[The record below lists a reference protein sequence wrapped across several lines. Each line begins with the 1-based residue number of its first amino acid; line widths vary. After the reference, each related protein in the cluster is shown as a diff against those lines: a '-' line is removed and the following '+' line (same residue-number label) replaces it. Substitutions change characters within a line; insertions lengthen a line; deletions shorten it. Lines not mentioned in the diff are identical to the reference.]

1 MKELYYYNSVAYFYS
16 ENAFL
21 SNKIA
26 ENYPGM
32 ELFRSLFELFAKN
45 MTFFDRTGTLTVP
58 IRVARLPQLKLPEY
72 RVLSESFEELC
83 ALRARQLLHHAIT
96 TDRKIA
102 IMYSGGIDSTLILV
116 TILKEFSQ
124 EDIDKRVMILMNEMS
139 IDENVNF
146 YHSYVL
152 KHFKNIRPSDIFGQY
167 IGNDKYI
174 YITGEGNDQ
183 LFGSMVTRKM
193 VTRFGEESMLRPLA
207 RGDIF
212 TFIDYCIEKPEHS
225 EKITELLFR
234 LSKTAPIPIET
245 PFHLW
250 WWLNLTCKYQS
261 VFVRSLGYTSRKN
274 QFSVSL
280 FDNYQM
286 FFDLPEMQLWA
297 MNHSDNLID
306 TTWRSY
312 KHECKR
318 IIYDF
323 NGDTD
328 YRDNKVK
335 YGSLKYVLRQKD
347 TAISLDTQGKFYY
360 DYPGDEILNPVNSF
374 TI

>member
-1 MKELYYYNSVAYFYS
+1 MKELYYYNSVAYFYA
-16 ENAFL
+16 ENAYL
-21 SNKIA
+21 NDKIA
-26 ENYPGM
+26 EGYPGM
-32 ELFRSLFELFAKN
+32 ELFRSLFDLFARN

-58 IRVARLPQLKLPEY
+58 IRVARIPQLALPEY
-72 RVLSESFEELC
+72 RLMKQPFEELC
-83 ALRARQLLHHAIT
+83 NIRAGQLLMHAT
-96 TDRKIA
+96 NTNRKIA
-102 IMYSGGIDSTLILV
+102 IMYSGGIDSTLILT
-116 TILKEFSQ
+116 TILKNFSQ
-124 EDIDKRVMILMNEMS
+124 STIDQKVMILMNESS

-146 YHSYVL
+146 YHSHIL
-152 KHFKNIRPSDIFGQY
+152 KHFKDIRPSDTFGNY

-174 YITGEGNDQ
+174 YVTGEGNDQ

-193 VTRFGEESMLRPLA
+193 ISRFGEESMLRPLA
-207 RGDIF
+207 RGDIY

-234 LSKTAPIPIET
+234 LAKAAPIPIET

-261 VFVRSLGYTSRKN
+261 VFVRSLGYTSKRN

-286 FFDLPEMQLWA
+286 FFDTPEMQLWA
-297 MNHSDNLID
+297 MNHSDQLID

-323 NGDTD
+323 NKDAD

-335 YGSLKYVLRQKD
+335 YGSLKYVLRQKES
-347 TAISLDTQGKFYY
+347 AVSLDTQGRFYY

-374 TI
+374 DL

>member
-1 MKELYYYNSVAYFYS
+1 MKELHYYNSVAYFYAD
-16 ENAFL
+16 NAYL
-21 SNKIA
+21 NDKIA
-26 ENYPGM
+26 EGYPGL
-32 ELFRSLFELFAKN
+32 ELFRSLFDLFARN
-45 MTFFDRTGTLTVP
+45 MTFYDRTGTLTVP
-58 IRVARLPQLKLPEY
+58 IRVSRIPQLALPEY
-72 RVLSESFEELC
+72 RLMTQPFEELC
-83 ALRARQLLHHAIT
+83 DIRAGNLLVHAAT

-102 IMYSGGIDSTLILV
+102 IMYSGGIDSTLILT
-116 TILKEFSQ
+116 TILKNYSQ
-124 EDIDKRVMILMNEMS
+124 DAIDRYVVILMNESS

-146 YHSYVL
+146 YHSHIL
-152 KHFKNIRPSDIFGQY
+152 KHFKDIRSSDTFGQY

-174 YITGEGNDQ
+174 YVTGEGNDQ

-193 VTRFGEESMLRPLA
+193 ISRFGEESMLRPLS
-207 RGDIF
+207 RGDIY

-234 LSKTAPIPIET
+234 LIKAAPIPIET

-250 WWLNLTCKYQS
+250 WWLNLTCKFQS
-261 VFVRSLGYTSRKN
+261 VFIRSVGYTHKRN
-274 QFSVSL
+274 QSTLKL

-286 FFDLPEMQLWA
+286 FFDMPEMQLWA
-297 MNHSDNLID
+297 MNHSDQLID

-323 NGDTD
+323 NKDAD

-335 YGSLKYVLRQKD
+335 YGSLKYVLRQKES
-347 TAISLDTQGKFYY
+347 AVSLDTQGKFYY
-360 DYPGDEILNPVNSF
+360 DYPGDQILNPVNSF
-374 TI
+374 SL

>member
-1 MKELYYYNSVAYFYS
+1 MQLYYYNSVAYFYAD
-16 ENAFL
+16 NAYFH
-21 SNKIA
+21 NKIA
-26 ENYPGM
+26 ENYPGL
-32 ELFRSLFELFAKN
+32 ELFRSLFDLFAKN

-58 IRVARLPQLKLPEY
+58 INVARIPQLALPEY
-72 RVLSESFEELC
+72 RPMTQSFEQLC
-83 ALRARQLLHHAIT
+83 AIRAQELLLHAKST
-96 TDRKIA
+96 NRRIA
-102 IMYSGGIDSTLILV
+102 IMYSGGIDSTLILA

-124 EDIDKRVMILMNEMS
+124 KNIDKYVMVLMNESS

-146 YHSYVL
+146 YHSHIL
-152 KHFKNIRPSDIFGQY
+152 RHFKDIRPSDTFSHY

-193 VTRFGEESMLRPLA
+193 ISRFGEESMLQPLR
-207 RGDIF
+207 RGNIYD
-212 TFIDYCIEKPEHS
+212 FIDFCIEKPEHS

-234 LSKTAPIPIET
+234 LAKSAPIPIET

-261 VFVRSLGYTSRKN
+261 VFIRSVGYTHRKN
-274 QFSVSL
+274 QYSLSL

-286 FFDLPEMQLWA
+286 FFDMPEMQLWA
-297 MNHSDNLID
+297 MNHSDNLIE
-306 TTWRSY
+306 TSWRSY

-318 IIYDF
+318 IIYEF
-323 NGDTD
+323 NKDAD

-335 YGSLKYVLRQKD
+335 YGSLKYVLRQKESS
-347 TAISLDTQGKFYY
+347 TSLDTQGNFYY
-360 DYPGDEILNPVNSF
+360 NYPGDQVLNPNNSF
-374 TI
+374 TL